1 MHSQKL
7 KPNLF
12 IVGAARSGTTS
23 LWQYLRQHPNVFM
36 PEDELHKE
44 PAFFS
49 VKGCNIGYKRYL
61 NIFKGVDKMH
71 EWIGEAST
79 AYLTDWTSSKR
90 LHEFNPN
97 AKIIIMLRNPADRAY
112 SLYNWMVQDGYEYAE
127 SFEKALELEVERI
140 NKKIPNWFEPE
151 YYWNYMYFNSG
162 LYYEQVKRYLQLF
175 RENVLVVKL
184 DDFKMVFDN
193 QYKKICSFLHLSPNE
208 IRPEIHNTSRQV
220 YSARIQFILRKIT
233 TEVVVKK
240 LISREYNKVKI
251 LNEIAKSFVVN
262 AITFC
267 KAKRTLLDP
276 FSTFLIFVR
285 ISRFINE
292 THFDSHNVFSKS
304 QRDVFLKTGFKD
316 TKPTILHDSMRKKL
330 LQRYEE
336 DIVKLQKL
344 LNIHFTEWLI

>member
-1 MHSQKL
+1 MRSQNL

-23 LWQYLRQHPNVFM
+23 LWQYLKQHPNVFM
-36 PEDELHKE
+36 PEDELYKE
-44 PAFFS
+44 PAYFS
-49 VKGCNIGYKRYL
+49 VKGCDVGYKRYL
-61 NIFKGVDKMH
+61 DIFNGVDKLH
-71 EWIGEAST
+71 KWIGEAST

-90 LHEFNPN
+90 LYEFNPN
-97 AKIIIMLRNPADRAY
+97 AKIIILLRNPADRAY
-112 SLYNWMVQDGYEYAE
+112 SMYNWMVQEGYEYAE
-127 SFEKALELEVERI
+127 SFEKALELEDERI

-151 YYWNYMYFNSG
+151 YHWNYLYFSSG
-162 LYYEQVKRYLQLF
+162 LYCEQVKRYLQLF

-184 DDFKMVFDN
+184 DDFRAAFDK

-208 IRPEIHNTSRQV
+208 IRPEIYNKSRQV

-233 TEVVVKK
+233 TEFVAKK
-240 LISREYNKVKI
+240 LISREYNNVQI
-251 LNEIAKSFVVN
+251 LNEIAKRFVVN

-267 KAKRTLLDP
+267 KAKRTLIDP

-285 ISRFINE
+285 IIRFINE
-292 THFDSHNVFSKS
+292 THFDFYNILTKS
-304 QRDVFLKTGFKD
+304 QRDVFLKTGLKN
-316 TKPTILHDSMRKKL
+316 TKPTELHDNTREKL
-330 LQRYEE
+330 LLRYEE